1 MHKRAAALLL
11 PALLA
16 ACTVGPR
23 YEEPPDMAT
32 PAQLRPGDRRGDGR
46 ARGLGPLAGFG
57 STRARHA
64 DHARARPRTRPSRRP
79 RPGLPRPGRCR
90 ASPSTPG
97 SRRSPRS
104 RDRQKAQFSTDDP
117 LAARRHP
124 HRHLARGIRRAVG
137 DRPVRLAAQRVPRD
151 RPAHRG
157 GRGRPRRRAAVDRRG
172 DGAGL
177 VRDDRR
183 ARAPRAAAAAA
194 REPGGQ
200 HPDPRRHA

>member
-1 MHKRAAALLL
+1 MRKSAAALPLL
-11 PALLA
+11 ALLA

-32 PAQLRPGDRRGDGR
+32 PAHFDQATAEATAEPAGSELWR
-46 ARGLGPLAGFG
+46 GFG
-57 STRARHA
+57 STEL
-64 DHARARPRTRPSRRP
+64 DKLIARALAANTTIAQASARLAETRAMS
-79 RPGLPRPGRCR
+79 GLSVYYWFPTVTAAG
-90 ASPSTPG
+90 
-97 SRRSPRS
+97 
-104 RDRQKAQFSTDDP
+104 DRQKAQFSSRRP
-117 LAARRHP
+117 ARARRHP

-137 DRPVRLAAQRVPRD
+137 NRPVRLAAQRVPRD

-157 GRGRPRRRAAVDRRG
+157 GRGGPRRCAAVDRRG

-194 REPGGQ
+194 RKPGGE
-200 HPDPRRHA
+200 HPDPRRRA